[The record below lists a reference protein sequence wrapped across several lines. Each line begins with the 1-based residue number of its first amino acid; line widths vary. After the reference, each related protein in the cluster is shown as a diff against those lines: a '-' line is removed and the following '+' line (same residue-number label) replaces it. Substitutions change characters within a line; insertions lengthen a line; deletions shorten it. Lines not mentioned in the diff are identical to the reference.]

1 MRKTIPLSILLC
13 TAATLAQA
21 GNIVPYTAPPM
32 LMLTPPPPG
41 ATSTTPGL
49 TTRQRSEVQTRDM
62 LEQNWKRSL
71 QMTRDMMQQQ
81 SMQSQTRQMQL
92 QQTINNSREDPCQPG
107 FHGLFGINLSK
118 QLGMCG
124 RQEEAQSLAPRTEPT
139 RQAPPQG
146 RYAVVAQPRGVP
158 PMHNGPMSVYDRPY
172 PYYKGN

>member
-1 MRKTIPLSILLC
+1 MSIAH
-13 TAATLAQA
+13 TWFGRVIAIAAPVLAQSNA
-21 GNIVPYTAPPM
+21 S
-32 LMLTPPPPG
+32 LMG
-41 ATSTTPGL
+41 
-49 TTRQRSEVQTRDM
+49 
-62 LEQNWKRSL
+62 
-71 QMTRDMMQQQ
+71 QQQ
-81 SMQSQTRQMQL
+81 SMQSQINQMQI